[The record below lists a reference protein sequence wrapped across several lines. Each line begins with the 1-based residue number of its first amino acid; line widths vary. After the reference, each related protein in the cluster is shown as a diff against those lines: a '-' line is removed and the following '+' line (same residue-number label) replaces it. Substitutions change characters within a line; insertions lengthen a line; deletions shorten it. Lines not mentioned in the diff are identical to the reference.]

1 MQGEPQTMQQNPEYK
16 NVFNEVAEFLVE
28 RIADCEQAGIDRSK
42 ILIDPGFGFGKTLE
56 HNLSLLNQLDTFEQL
71 GCPVLVGMSRK
82 RMIGEVLNK
91 PVEQRLFGSVALAS
105 AAVMKNA
112 FIVRVHDV
120 DATVDAVRMLN
131 AVRRETLD

>member
-1 MQGEPQTMQQNPEYK
+1 
-16 NVFNEVAEFLVE
+16 
-28 RIADCEQAGIDRSK
+28 
-42 ILIDPGFGFGKTLE
+42 
-56 HNLSLLNQLDTFEQL
+56 
-71 GCPVLVGMSRK
+71 MSRK